1 MNTTLRLLLRTVS
14 IPSIAV
20 VLMLL
25 PACSVEHS
33 LTSTDTRQQL
43 SAHFHRDSIYL
54 HDSTAVVYKLGGS
67 NNVPDPTSAPCRVDT
82 LLVHEW
88 HTRWREK
95 EVIRTDTVLLEST
108 RTETIPVRYVPSF
121 YKYCTAFAILVL
133 IALLLRLAWWLY
145 KHFL

>member
-1 MNTTLRLLLRTVS
+1 
-14 IPSIAV
+14 
-20 VLMLL
+20 MLL

-33 LTSTDTRQQL
+33 LTSTDNRQQL
-43 SAHFHRDSIYL
+43 STHVHRDSIYL

-67 NNVPDPTSAPCRVDT
+67 NNVLSPTSAPCRVDT

-95 EVIRTDTVLLEST
+95 KVIRTDTVFLET
-108 RTETIPVRYVPSF
+108 IRTETIPVRYVLSF

-133 IALLLRLAWWLY
+133 IALLLSLAWWLY

>member
-1 MNTTLRLLLRTVS
+1 
-14 IPSIAV
+14 
-20 VLMLL
+20 MLL

-33 LTSTDTRQQL
+33 LTSTDNRQQL
-43 SAHFHRDSIYL
+43 STHVHRDSIYL

-67 NNVPDPTSAPCRVDT
+67 NNVLSPTSAPCRVDT

-88 HTRWREK
+88 HTCWREK
-95 EVIRTDTVLLEST
+95 EVIRTDTVLLETT
-108 RTETIPVRYVPSF
+108 RTETVPVRYVPSF

-133 IALLLRLAWWLY
+133 IALLLSLAWWLY

>member
-1 MNTTLRLLLRTVS
+1 
-14 IPSIAV
+14 
-20 VLMLL
+20 MLL

-33 LTSTDTRQQL
+33 LTSTDNRQQL
-43 SAHFHRDSIYL
+43 STHVHRDSIYL

-67 NNVPDPTSAPCRVDT
+67 NNVLSPTSAPCRVDT

-95 EVIRTDTVLLEST
+95 KVIRTDTVFLET
-108 RTETIPVRYVPSF
+108 IRTETIPVRYVPSF

-133 IALLLRLAWWLY
+133 IALLLSLAWWLY

>member
-1 MNTTLRLLLRTVS
+1 
-14 IPSIAV
+14 
-20 VLMLL
+20 MLL
-25 PACSVEHS
+25 PACPVEHS
-33 LTSTDTRQQL
+33 LTSPDNRQQL
-43 SAHFHRDSIYL
+43 STHVHRDSIYL

-67 NNVPDPTSAPCRVDT
+67 NNVRSPTSAPCRVDT

-95 EVIRTDTVLLEST
+95 EVIRTDTVLLETT
-108 RTETIPVRYVPSF
+108 RTETVPVRYVPSF

>member
-1 MNTTLRLLLRTVS
+1 
-14 IPSIAV
+14 
-20 VLMLL
+20 MLL

-33 LTSTDTRQQL
+33 LTSTDNRQQL
-43 SAHFHRDSIYL
+43 STHVHCDSIYL

-67 NNVPDPTSAPCRVDT
+67 NNVLSPTSAPCRVDT

-95 EVIRTDTVLLEST
+95 EVIRTDTVLLETT
-108 RTETIPVRYVPSF
+108 RTETVPVRYVPSF

>member
-1 MNTTLRLLLRTVS
+1 
-14 IPSIAV
+14 
-20 VLMLL
+20 MLL

-33 LTSTDTRQQL
+33 LTSTDNRQQL
-43 SAHFHRDSIYL
+43 STHVHRDSIYL

-67 NNVPDPTSAPCRVDT
+67 NNVLSPTSAPCRVDT

-95 EVIRTDTVLLEST
+95 KVIRTDTVLLETT
-108 RTETIPVRYVPSF
+108 RTETVPVRYVPSF
-121 YKYCTAFAILVL
+121 YKYCTAFAILDL

>member
-1 MNTTLRLLLRTVS
+1 
-14 IPSIAV
+14 
-20 VLMLL
+20 MLL

-145 KHFL
+145 RHFH

>member
-1 MNTTLRLLLRTVS
+1 
-14 IPSIAV
+14 
-20 VLMLL
+20 MLL

-33 LTSTDTRQQL
+33 LTSTDNRQQL
-43 SAHFHRDSIYL
+43 STHVHRDSIYL

-67 NNVPDPTSAPCRVDT
+67 NNVLSPTSAPCRVDT

-95 EVIRTDTVLLEST
+95 EVIRTDTVLLETT
-108 RTETIPVRYVPSF
+108 RTETVPVRYVPSF

-133 IALLLRLAWWLY
+133 IALLLSLAWWLY

>member
-1 MNTTLRLLLRTVS
+1 
-14 IPSIAV
+14 
-20 VLMLL
+20 MLL

-33 LTSTDTRQQL
+33 LTSTDTSQQL

-54 HDSTAVVYKLGGS
+54 HDSTAVVYIFGES
-67 NNVPDPTSAPCRVDT
+67 NNVLALSQTGKAAPTFTPCRVDT

-95 EVIRTDTVLLEST
+95 EVIRTDTVRVETT
-108 RTETIPVRYVPSF
+108 RTETIPVRYVPPF

-133 IALLLRLAWWLY
+133 IALLLRLAWWFY
-145 KHFL
+145 KKFYL

>member
-1 MNTTLRLLLRTVS
+1 
-14 IPSIAV
+14 
-20 VLMLL
+20 MLL

-33 LTSTDTRQQL
+33 LTSTDNRQQL
-43 SAHFHRDSIYL
+43 STHVHRDSIYL

-95 EVIRTDTVLLEST
+95 EVICTDTVLLET
-108 RTETIPVRYVPSF
+108 IRTETIPVRYVPSF

-133 IALLLRLAWWLY
+133 IALLLSLAWWLY

>member
-1 MNTTLRLLLRTVS
+1 
-14 IPSIAV
+14 
-20 VLMLL
+20 MLL